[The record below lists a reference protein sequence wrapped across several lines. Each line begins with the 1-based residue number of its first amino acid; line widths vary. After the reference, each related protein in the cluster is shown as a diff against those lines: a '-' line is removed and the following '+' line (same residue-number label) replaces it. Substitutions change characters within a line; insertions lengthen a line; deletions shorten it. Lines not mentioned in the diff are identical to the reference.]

1 MLTYTRRSGDI
12 SVDNV
17 YGLTTSD
24 AYHMTIYFSSPMSS
38 PCDLKVNNHGSSH
51 HLTTGQ
57 SSITLPVALTAG
69 NNNTI
74 TLSTTNPISSVTIT
88 PPVGVFYPNTAFAI
102 SGSGNASHITCV
114 PGLCAPL
121 GVKIGDLSP
130 NNSAS
135 LTIPSSA
142 SAVGSRYVELT
153 YINNDVAISTS
164 WGEGRNARNI
174 TISVNNQ
181 TTRLEVPLSG
191 RSSELYSSMK
201 GWGDSAVLGV
211 LVGGWKEGD
220 NEVVIGNAGGEKGV
234 QSLGADFVGL
244 KVF

>member
-1 MLTYTRRSGDI
+1 
-12 SVDNV
+12 V
-17 YGLTTSD
+17 YGLTTSN
-24 AYHMTIYFSSPMSS
+24 AYDMTIHFSSSMSL
-38 PCDLKVNNHGSSH
+38 PCNLKVNNQGSSH
-51 HLTTGQ
+51 QLTAGQ
-57 SSITLPVALTAG
+57 SSITLPIALTAG

-74 TLSTTNPISSVTIT
+74 TVSTTNPISSITIT
-88 PPVGVFYPNTAFAI
+88 PPVGIFYPNTAFAI
-102 SGSGNASHITCV
+102 SGSGNASHVTCV

-135 LTIPSSA
+135 LTIPASV

-164 WGEGRNARNI
+164 WG
-174 TISVNNQ
+174 VNNQ

-211 LVGGWKEGD
+211 LIDGWKEGD
-220 NEVVIGNAGGEKGV
+220 NEVLVGNAGGEKGV

-244 KVF
+244 RVF

>member
-1 MLTYTRRSGDI
+1 MLTCIRRDEDI
-12 SVDNV
+12 SIDSV
-17 YGLTTSD
+17 YGLTTSNT
-24 AYHMTIYFSSPMSS
+24 YEMTIHFGDLTSS
-38 PCDLKVNNHGSSH
+38 PCNLRVNNREFSH
-51 HLTTGQ
+51 QVTAGQ
-57 SSITLPVALTAG
+57 SSIAVPLALTAG

-74 TLSTTNPISSVTIT
+74 AVSTTNPIASITIT
-88 PPVGVFYPNTAFAI
+88 PPKGVFYPNTVFAI
-102 SGSGNASHITCV
+102 SGPGNASHITCV

-121 GVKIGDLSP
+121 GIKIGDLSP

-135 LTIPSSA
+135 LTIPASA
-142 SAVGSRYVELT
+142 SAVGFRYLELT

-211 LVGGWKEGD
+211 LVDGWKEGD

>member
-1 MLTYTRRSGDI
+1 
-12 SVDNV
+12 
-17 YGLTTSD
+17 
-24 AYHMTIYFSSPMSS
+24 MTVHFSSPAPS
-38 PCDLKVNNHGSSH
+38 PCDLKVNNRESSH
-51 HLTTGQ
+51 HINAGQ
-57 SSITLPVALTAG
+57 SSITLPVTLVAG
-69 NNNTI
+69 NNNTL
-74 TLSTTNPISSVTIT
+74 TVSTTTSISSITIT
-88 PPVGVFYPNTAFAI
+88 PPAGIFYPNTAFTI
-102 SGSGNASHITCV
+102 SGPGNASHITCV

-135 LTIPSSA
+135 LIIPAAA
-142 SAVGSRYVELT
+142 SGIGSRYVELT

-164 WGEGRNARNI
+164 WGEGRNTRNI

-220 NEVVIGNAGGEKGV
+220 NEVVIGNMGGEKGV
-234 QSLGADFVGL
+234 QSLGADFVAL

>member
-1 MLTYTRRSGDI
+1 MAI
-12 SVDNV
+12 
-17 YGLTTSD
+17 
-24 AYHMTIYFSSPMSS
+24 HFSSPVPTS
-38 PCDLKVNNHGSSH
+38 CDLKLNNGVSSH
-51 HLTTGQ
+51 HVNAGQ
-57 SSITLPVALTAG
+57 SGITVPVALIAG
-69 NNNTI
+69 NNNTL
-74 TLSTTNPISSVTIT
+74 TLSSTSPIASLSIT
-88 PPVGVFYPNTAFAI
+88 RPAGSFYPNTAFAI
-102 SGSGNASHITCV
+102 SGPGNASHITCV

-130 NNSAS
+130 NNTAS
-135 LTIPSSA
+135 LTIPA
-142 SAVGSRYVELT
+142 AAGAAGSRYVELT

-191 RSSELYSSMK
+191 RSSELYSPMK

-211 LVGGWKEGD
+211 LLSGWKEGD
-220 NEVVIGNAGGEKGV
+220 NEVVIGNEGGGKGV

>member
-1 MLTYTRRSGDI
+1 
-12 SVDNV
+12 
-17 YGLTTSD
+17 
-24 AYHMTIYFSSPMSS
+24 MTVHFSNPVPS
-38 PCDLKVNNHGSSH
+38 PCDLNVNDRGSSH
-51 HLTTGQ
+51 QVNAGQ
-57 SSITLPVALTAG
+57 SSITVPVALVAG

-74 TLSTTNPISSVTIT
+74 TLSSNNPVSSLTIT
-88 PPVGVFYPNTAFAI
+88 RPAGTFYPNTAFAI
-102 SGSGNASHITCV
+102 SGPGNASHITCAL
-114 PGLCAPL
+114 GLCAPL

-135 LTIPSSA
+135 LTIPA
-142 SAVGSRYVELT
+142 AANATGSRYVELT

-191 RSSELYSSMK
+191 RSSELYSPMK

-211 LVGGWKEGD
+211 LLSGWKEGD
-220 NEVVIGNAGGEKGV
+220 NEVVIGNVGGEKGV

>member
-1 MLTYTRRSGDI
+1 
-12 SVDNV
+12 
-17 YGLTTSD
+17 
-24 AYHMTIYFSSPMSS
+24 MTIHFSSPVSS
-38 PCDLKVNNHGSSH
+38 PCDLKISNRGSSH
-51 HLTTGQ
+51 QVNAGQ
-57 SSITLPVALTAG
+57 SSITVPVALLAG
-69 NNNTI
+69 NSNTLNI
-74 TLSTTNPISSVTIT
+74 STANPISSIIIT
-88 PPVGVFYPNTAFAI
+88 PPVGKFYPNTAFAI
-102 SGSGNASHITCV
+102 SGPGNASHITCV

-135 LTIPSSA
+135 LTIPA
-142 SAVGSRYVELT
+142 AANATGSRYVELT

-191 RSSELYSSMK
+191 RSSELYSPMK

-211 LVGGWKEGD
+211 LLSGWEEGD
-220 NEVVIGNAGGEKGV
+220 NEVVIGNAGGERGV

>member
-1 MLTYTRRSGDI
+1 
-12 SVDNV
+12 
-17 YGLTTSD
+17 
-24 AYHMTIYFSSPMSS
+24 MTIHFSDLMSS
-38 PCDLKVNNHGSSH
+38 PCSLKDNDRQSSH
-51 HLTTGQ
+51 RVTAGH
-57 SSITLPVALTAG
+57 SSTIVPLALTAG

-74 TLSTTNPISSVTIT
+74 AVSTTNSITSITIT
-88 PPVGVFYPNTAFAI
+88 PPNGVFYPNTAFAI
-102 SGSGNASHITCV
+102 SGPGNASHITCV
-114 PGLCAPL
+114 PGLCTPL

-135 LTIPSSA
+135 LTIPASA
-142 SAVGSRYVELT
+142 SANTGSRYVELT

-220 NEVVIGNAGGEKGV
+220 NEVVVGNAGGEKGV

>member
-1 MLTYTRRSGDI
+1 MYA
-12 SVDNV
+12 
-17 YGLTTSD
+17 LTTSD
-24 AYHMTIYFSSPMSS
+24 AYTMTIQFDSPVPLS
-38 PCDLKVNNHGSSH
+38 CDLGVHSKHQRSSH
-51 HLTTGQ
+51 QVAAGQ
-57 SSITLPVALTAG
+57 SSITLPVSLVAG
-69 NNNTI
+69 NNNTLTI
-74 TLSTTNPISSVTIT
+74 STTNSIASITVT
-88 PPVGVFYPNTAFAI
+88 PPTGTFYPNTAFAI

-135 LTIPSSA
+135 LTIPA
-142 SAVGSRYVELT
+142 SANTTTSGSRYVELT
-153 YINNDVAISTS
+153 YINNDVAIATS
-164 WGEGRNARNI
+164 WEDGRNARNI

-191 RSSELYSSMK
+191 RSSELFSSMK

-211 LVGGWKEGD
+211 LVHGWKQGD
-220 NEVVIGNAGGEKGV
+220 NEVVVGNVGGETGV
-234 QSLGADFVGL
+234 QALGADFVGL